1 MENLTVEKAAVVQ
14 NTTIE
19 TAQNLI
25 VDLETKLKT
34 HQARRDEIAA
44 DVEAAAATAN
54 ETREMY
60 LSGSTGERK
69 LTDATQRADTL
80 KSALKSIQARVDAM
94 ASELSQAREN
104 LQREQLLFD
113 AEILARAAGALQKR
127 QDEVLRAVTL
137 AMEQSARESLRIMK
151 SQFDAQ
157 YAFNQLTRGQ
167 EKSILNT
174 LKERGTV
181 ETGAGISSLNVR
193 DDDRPLAFAGFQV
206 LRNQLQLTENIL
218 ELQPE
223 NILQM
228 QLEN

>member
-1 MENLTVEKAAVVQ
+1 MENQ
-14 NTTIE
+14 TI
-19 TAQNLI
+19 TDAKNLI
-25 VDLETKLKT
+25 ADLETKLKT
-34 HQARRDEIAA
+34 HESRRDEIAA

-54 ETREMY
+54 EVREMY
-60 LSGSTGERK
+60 LAGSTGERK
-69 LTDATQRADTL
+69 LTDAQQRADTL
-80 KSALKSIQARVDAM
+80 KSALKSIQARVDAV

-104 LQREQLLFD
+104 LMREQLLFD

-127 QDEVLRAVTL
+127 QDEVLKNATR
-137 AMEQSARESLRIMK
+137 AMEAAARESLRIMK

-157 YAFNQLTRGQ
+157 DAFNLLTNGQ
-167 EKSILNT
+167 QQSILNT

-193 DDDRPLAFAGFQV
+193 DDSRPVAFTGFQV
-206 LRNQLQLTENIL
+206 LRNQIQLTENIL

-228 QLEN
+228 QFEN